1 MESGCHTMHLYLKK
15 KKVDSMPKK
24 ESQAKISESSHVQW
38 FFIKAI
44 ASLPI
49 LQAIFH
55 SFFFLKRIF
64 LRKPGKPG
72 HGNLVLITST
82 IQVELLKLNFNFDD
96 IRIYFL
102 QVLRNCRQIT
112 FIKLN
117 RFYLLSL
124 ENHPLFLADNIKM
137 DRILTKI
144 FCNVFQV
151 WKVLLIKVCKI
162 QSLDL
167 LFVVDFIGFYI
178 SRYHFSQVFRTSFNI
193 IWKKDFC
200 HKFFF
205 LTDPQN
211 PLSLTKSF
219 RHKRSS
225 RIRLLFYPVTY
236 SGFWY
241 SWLLFPLFCYWTFA
255 NCMNRERLTLF
266 LCSIS

>member
-1 MESGCHTMHLYLKK
+1 MYLPKHGKWLSHHASISEK

-102 QVLRNCRQIT
+102 QVLRNCREIT
-112 FIKLN
+112 FVTLN
-117 RFYLLSL
+117 GFCPLSKKTQ
-124 ENHPLFLADNIKM
+124 PLFLTDNVKM
-137 DRILTKI
+137 DRILTRI
-144 FCNVFQV
+144 FYIVFQV
-151 WKVLLIKVCKI
+151 LKVILIKICTW
-162 QSLDL
+162 D
-167 LFVVDFIGFYI
+167 
-178 SRYHFSQVFRTSFNI
+178 T
-193 IWKKDFC
+193 
-200 HKFFF
+200 
-205 LTDPQN
+205 
-211 PLSLTKSF
+211 LS
-219 RHKRSS
+219 H
-225 RIRLLFYPVTY
+225 
-236 SGFWY
+236 
-241 SWLLFPLFCYWTFA
+241 
-255 NCMNRERLTLF
+255 
-266 LCSIS
+266 